1 MDSDDYKELVD
12 SMNISNRS
20 LAQQLIFTIFASG
33 PLLNSFLWISL
44 KEYDRLWLG
53 MIVTIIMTVCMTL
66 SWRSFLKNYRFQK
79 ETLWQSVKHVF
90 GMLFVL
96 IIGIPMML
104 LLIFAFVIIQTSFFL
119 QGDTFSI
126 SVNRIGSFLPLLIS
140 IEIFI
145 IMFSYFGSQMK
156 HQDYHQ
162 YDFVFPFAKK
172 HKTILL
178 FINIVILYISFV
190 NVTVFTP
197 NDIVSHSPLHPTGIV
212 YHYNDVQKVE
222 TGFYKHVI
230 FFLHEKGDFYYHMIM
245 KDGTKISIGD
255 TQTIEQYEEDTYSD
269 YVVIDNLVIQYH
281 PKKTGDI
288 KNSEF
293 IMMD

>member
-1 MDSDDYKELVD
+1 M
-12 SMNISNRS
+12 
-20 LAQQLIFTIFASG
+20 
-33 PLLNSFLWISL
+33 
-44 KEYDRLWLG
+44 
-53 MIVTIIMTVCMTL
+53 
-66 SWRSFLKNYRFQK
+66 
-79 ETLWQSVKHVF
+79 
-90 GMLFVL
+90 
-96 IIGIPMML
+96 
-104 LLIFAFVIIQTSFFL
+104 
-119 QGDTFSI
+119 
-126 SVNRIGSFLPLLIS
+126 
-140 IEIFI
+140 
-145 IMFSYFGSQMK
+145 
-156 HQDYHQ
+156 
-162 YDFVFPFAKK
+162 
-172 HKTILL
+172 
-178 FINIVILYISFV
+178 ILYISFV

-197 NDIVSHSPLHPTGIV
+197 NDIVSHSPLHPIGIV

-222 TGFYKHVI
+222 TGLYKHGI

>member
-12 SMNISNRS
+12 LMNMSNRS
-20 LAQQLIFTIFASG
+20 LAQQLIFTIFAYD

-79 ETLWQSVKHVF
+79 ETLWQSIKHVF

-96 IIGIPMML
+96 IIGILMML

-145 IMFSYFGSQMK
+145 ILFSYFGSQMK

-162 YDFVFPFAKK
+162 YDFVFPFVKK
-172 HKTILL
+172 A
-178 FINIVILYISFV
+178 
-190 NVTVFTP
+190 
-197 NDIVSHSPLHPTGIV
+197 
-212 YHYNDVQKVE
+212 
-222 TGFYKHVI
+222 
-230 FFLHEKGDFYYHMIM
+230 
-245 KDGTKISIGD
+245 
-255 TQTIEQYEEDTYSD
+255 
-269 YVVIDNLVIQYH
+269 
-281 PKKTGDI
+281 
-288 KNSEF
+288 
-293 IMMD
+293 